1 MAVKVGELYGELRL
15 DDEMTKQLARA
26 EQSFK
31 STAKGLDADAKLGL
45 DVSGVDDGASE
56 GGAKIDD
63 MISGWAAGG
72 ALAAAGVGVAIGAAL
87 VGGITGVIER
97 GRETDRVAAAL
108 GLDPTQADRVGRLAG
123 QIYADAWGS
132 SFGEVAGAVEG
143 VLSTVDWASLMS
155 DEAITSATTKALEF
169 AQMFDTDVSEAL
181 LGAGT
186 LVKSGLARD
195 FTEGFDLMVAALQR
209 TSPKMRGEL
218 LDVLTEGEYVKFFEE
233 LGYSGEEAMGA
244 LVKASAGGTFAL
256 DKTGD
261 AVKEFRIRAT
271 DMSEATGAAYF
282 ALGMDQKKM
291 TEELLAGGPRAREA
305 FDQIIGAVLGMQDPV
320 AQNATALALFGTQF
334 EDLGDIDALA
344 AIAPMT
350 GALGTVSGAADAA
363 STTLNDNLGTKVDS
377 ILRKLSPENLLAV
390 LESDG
395 WEGVKANIGTAV
407 DEIGALWD
415 EYQPAVKQAID
426 EAYQGA
432 KTWWDEN
439 GQGVLDDI
447 GLWWD
452 ETARPWLADAIGA
465 ALSEAFDMAMTEF
478 GTKVAEKFTQL
489 TNPFT
494 AGMLGFETFT
504 GIDIPGFHAGG
515 IVPGGPST
523 ESLAVL
529 RGGERIF
536 TPTQDGYAPQGA
548 GGGFTI
554 GALQVYGAE
563 PEMTARRTAA
573 ELRRLA
579 YLRGVG

>member
-1 MAVKVGELYGELRL
+1 VKVGELYGELKL

-26 EQSFK
+26 EQTFK

-45 DVSGVDDGASE
+45 DVSGVDDGAAE
-56 GGAKIDD
+56 GGAKIDE

-123 QIYADAWGS
+123 ELYANAWGS
-132 SFGEVAGAVEG
+132 SFAEVASTIEAV
-143 VLSTVDWASLMS
+143 VTTVDWAQLMS
-155 DEAITSATTKALEF
+155 DDDIIAMSEKALTL
-169 AQMFDTDVSEAL
+169 ASIFDIDVNRAL
-181 LGAGT
+181 LGTGS

-195 FTEGFDLMVAALQR
+195 FTEGFDLITAALGKV
-209 TSPKMRGEL
+209 TPEMRQEL
-218 LDVLTEGEYVKFFEE
+218 LDVLTEGEYVKAFEE
-233 LGYSGEEAMGA
+233 LGYSGEEALGA
-244 LVKASAGGTFAL
+244 LVKASAGGTFQF
-256 DKTGD
+256 DKAGD
-261 AVKEFRIRAT
+261 ALKEFRIRAT
-271 DMSEATGAAYF
+271 DMSAATGAAYF

-291 TEELLAGGPRAREA
+291 TEELIAGGPRARAA
-305 FDQIIGAVLGMQDPV
+305 FDTIIGAVLGMKDPV

-344 AIAPMT
+344 ALAPMT
-350 GALGTVSGAADAA
+350 GALGTVGGAADAA
-363 STTLNDNLGTKVDS
+363 ATTLNDNLGTKVDS

-415 EYQPAVKQAID
+415 EYGPAVTAAIT
-426 EAYQGA
+426 EAYEGA

-439 GQGVLDDI
+439 GQGVLDEI
-447 GLWWD
+447 ARWWD

-465 ALSEAFDMAMTEF
+465 ALEEAFRMAMSET
-478 GTKVAEKFTQL
+478 GKKLGGVL
-489 TNPFT
+489 LDSLNPT
-494 AGMLGFETFT
+494 TMLANTFETVT
-504 GIDIPGFHAGG
+504 GVDLPFFHAGG

-523 ESLAVL
+523 ETLAVL
-529 RGGERIF
+529 RGGERVF
-536 TPTQDGYAPQGA
+536 TPTQDGYAPQSA
-548 GGGFTI
+548 SGGFTI
-554 GALQVYGAE
+554 GALNVYGAE
-563 PEMTARRTAA
+563 PETTARRTAG
-573 ELRRLA
+573 ELRRLS
-579 YLRGVG
+579 YLRSAG

>member
-56 GGAKIDD
+56 GGAKIDS

-72 ALAAAGVGVAIGAAL
+72 ALAAAGVGVAIGVAL
-87 VGGITGVIER
+87 VGGVTGVIER
-97 GRETDRVAAAL
+97 GQTTDKVAAAL

-123 QIYADAWGS
+123 EIYADAWGS
-132 SFGEVAGAVEG
+132 SFAEVASTIEAV
-143 VLSTVDWASLMS
+143 VSTVDWAGSMS
-155 DEAITSATTKALEF
+155 DDAITAMTEKALTL
-169 AQMFDTDVSEAL
+169 ATIFDVDVNRAL

-195 FTEGFDLMVAALQR
+195 FNEGFDLITASLSRV
-209 TSPKMRGEL
+209 SPEMRGEL
-218 LDVLTEGEYVKFFEE
+218 MDVLTQGEYVKAFEE
-233 LGYSGEEAMGA
+233 LGYSGEEALGA
-244 LVKASAGGTFAL
+244 LVKASAGGTFQF
-256 DKTGD
+256 DKAGD
-261 AVKEFRIRAT
+261 ALKEFRIRAT
-271 DMSEATGAAYF
+271 DMSDATQGAYAT
-282 ALGMDQKKM
+282 LGLDHKKM
-291 TEELLAGGPRAREA
+291 TEDLLAGGPRAREA
-305 FDQIIGAVLGMQDPV
+305 FDQIIGAVLGVKDPIS
-320 AQNATALALFGTQF
+320 QNQTALALFGTQF

-529 RGGERIF
+529 RGGERVF

-554 GALQVYGAE
+554 GALNVYGAE
-563 PEMTARRTAA
+563 PETTARRTAG
-573 ELRRLA
+573 ELRRLS